1 MITVYHNNRCGKS
14 RGAICLLEEAGK
26 QIEIIEYLK
35 QAPSIEELKSI
46 LKKLKM
52 KPHDI
57 IRVGEPL
64 YIEKFKGKELSDNE
78 WLQILHENPILIE
91 RPIVI
96 NGDKAVIARP
106 PERVNE
112 IL

>member
-1 MITVYHNNRCGKS
+1 MITIFHNNRCGKS
-14 RGAICLLEEAGK
+14 RGAVCILEEAGK
-26 QIEIIEYLK
+26 PFKVVEYLK
-35 QAPSIEELKSI
+35 KAPSIDELEAV

-57 IRVGEPL
+57 VRTKEPI
-64 YIEKFKGKELSDNE
+64 YIEKYKGKELSEQE
-78 WLQILHENPILIE
+78 WLQALHEHPILIE

>member
-46 LKKLKM
+46 HFKQLTTYLKLTDKKLGLLVNFNCLN
-52 KPHDI
+52 I
-57 IRVGEPL
+57 L
-64 YIEKFKGKELSDNE
+64 DN
-78 WLQILHENPILIE
+78 IH
-91 RPIVI
+91 RIVNKI
-96 NGDKAVIARP
+96 
-106 PERVNE
+106 
-112 IL
+112 